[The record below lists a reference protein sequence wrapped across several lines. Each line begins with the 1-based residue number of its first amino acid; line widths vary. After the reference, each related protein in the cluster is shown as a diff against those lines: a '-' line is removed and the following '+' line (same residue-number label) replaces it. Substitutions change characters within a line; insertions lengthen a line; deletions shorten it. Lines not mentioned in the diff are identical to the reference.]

1 MVHLFPSNLGF
12 NAYIPVQGITV
23 IEKIKNARRNFYF
36 WITGGRPFYLMYTQF
51 KSLHFKNIIEFLVLI
66 DCSR

>member
-23 IEKIKNARRNFYF
+23 TKIQNYFIQLNETFLINFIEIIQKLDNLFNV
-36 WITGGRPFYLMYTQF
+36 PLNSYLQ
-51 KSLHFKNIIEFLVLI
+51 
-66 DCSR
+66 